1 MSLARYLSRSFPA
14 CPGHV
19 LRNALRR
26 RDVRVNG
33 ARSGEGAVVSGGDQ
47 LAVYID
53 ERFLTAPAKV
63 LYDDGRILA
72 LDKPQGLPV
81 DVDADG
87 IGEDTLL
94 SRARALYPE
103 ARLCHRL
110 DAGTG
115 GVTLLALTDDAYE
128 ELTEAFR
135 SHRIEKS
142 CRCLVVGCPEKPE
155 GTLTHY
161 ILKDADAA
169 RVREANA
176 NHPGAVRATLKYRV
190 VETRGGTTLV
200 EIDLGTGRTHQI
212 RVQMALT
219 GCPVL
224 GDDKYGDRAANKRLR
239 AATPALWCTRLRL
252 PDGKTF
258 ESKAGF

>member
-1 MSLARYLSRSFPA
+1 MSLARYLSRAFPA
-14 CPGHV
+14 CPGPV

-26 RDVRVNG
+26 RDIRVNG

-53 ERFLTAPAKV
+53 ERFLTAPAAV
-63 LYDDGRILA
+63 LYDDGRMLA
-72 LDKPQGLPV
+72 LEKPQGLPV

-94 SRARALYPE
+94 SRARTLYPE

-115 GVTLLALTDDAYE
+115 GVILLALTEDAYE

-135 SHRIEKS
+135 SHRIEKAY
-142 CRCLVVGCPEKPE
+142 RCLVVGRPNKPE
-155 GTLTHY
+155 GELVHY
-161 ILKDADAA
+161 LLKDADAA
-169 RVREANA
+169 RVREASA
-176 NHPGAVRATLKYRV
+176 GRPGAVRAALKYRV
-190 VETRGGTTLV
+190 VEARGETTLV

-212 RVQMALT
+212 RAQMALI

-224 GDDKYGDRAANKRLR
+224 GDDKYGDRAANKRLHPPF
-239 AATPALWCTRLRL
+239 PALWCTRLRL

-258 ESKAGF
+258 DSQARF